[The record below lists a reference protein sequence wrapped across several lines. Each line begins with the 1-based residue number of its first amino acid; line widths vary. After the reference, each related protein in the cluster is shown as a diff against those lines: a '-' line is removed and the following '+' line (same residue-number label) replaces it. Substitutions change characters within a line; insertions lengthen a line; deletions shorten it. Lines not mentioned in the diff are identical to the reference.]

1 MADTPKDTTPTDLVG
16 APADKAIDVD
26 DALDA
31 GETKGIDVENVN
43 AEFPGP
49 HWVTEA
55 NAEIAVKVGKT
66 GASAEAPVTV
76 FDLFKQTVSVTAV
89 LAVVVRVFTSSDACC
104 ESCWYRRVSRE
115 VVR

>member
-1 MADTPKDTTPTDLVG
+1 MADTSKDTTTSTDLVG
-16 APADKAIDVD
+16 APAGEAE

-43 AEFPGP
+43 AEFAGP

-76 FDLFKQTVSVTAV
+76 FDLFKQTVSVTAALTV
-89 LAVVVRVFTSSDACC
+89 
-104 ESCWYRRVSRE
+104 
-115 VVR
+115 